1 MVQFYANFLNVYL
14 GLISIKDYHLALDR
28 GRESKPQV
36 KTDKPQGFIVSRK
49 MNCC

>member
-14 GLISIKDYHLALDR
+14 GLISIKDYHLPPDR